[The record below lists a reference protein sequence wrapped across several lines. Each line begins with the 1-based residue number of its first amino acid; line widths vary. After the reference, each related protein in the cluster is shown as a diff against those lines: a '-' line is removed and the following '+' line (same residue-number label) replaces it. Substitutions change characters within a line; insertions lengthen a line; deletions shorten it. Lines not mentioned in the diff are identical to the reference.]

1 MSKKRINVTDTILRD
16 AHQSLLATR
25 MRTEDMLP
33 ICPKLD
39 QVGYWSLEVWGGAT
53 FDACVSFLKEDPWER
68 LRQLRAALPNTRLQM
83 LLRGQN
89 LLGYRHYSDDVVRAF
104 VAKAAVNGIDVF
116 RIFDA
121 MNDVCNLRTAIAA
134 VKAAGKHAQG
144 TICYT
149 TSPVHTVELFVEQ
162 AKALEAM
169 GVDSLAIKDMAGL
182 LTPFATGELVAAL
195 KAATSLPVFIYFYD
209 TAGLAAM
216 CQLKAIECGADN
228 IDTAIGS
235 MAWGT
240 SHPGTESMVAALKGT
255 PYDTGLDLELIQE
268 ISMYFM
274 EVRKKYHQF
283 ESPFTGVDTRVQ
295 INQVPGGMMSNLAN
309 QLKEQGALN
318 RINEVFDEIPRVRA
332 DLGYSPLVTPRSQ
345 IVGTQA
351 VFNVMAGERY
361 KTITNEG
368 MMSTRARQL
377 KDRGALSRINA
388 VFDGSPRVRAD
399 LGCPPLVTPTSQIVG
414 TQAVFNVLAGER
426 YKTITNEVK
435 LYLQGRYGQAPGT
448 INPEVQVRAIGD
460 EEVIDVRPADLLK
473 PEMDRLRGEIGNLAK
488 SEEDVLTYAMF
499 PDIGRKFLE
508 ERAAGTLQPEVL
520 LPIPTGDERPA
531 KAEGVATEF
540 MIDVHGESYRIDI
553 TGVGVKGDGTR
564 HFYLS
569 IDGMPEEVALTE
581 LNQFVG
587 GAGKARE
594 RASKPGH
601 VTTSMPG
608 NIVDV
613 LVAEGDKVKAGQAVL
628 VSEAM
633 KMESEIQAAIDG
645 TVKAVHVAKGDRVNP
660 GEILIEVEG

>member
-33 ICPKLD
+33 ICPRLD

-53 FDACVSFLKEDPWER
+53 FDSCVRFLKEDPWER

-121 MNDVCNLRTAIAA
+121 MNDVRNLRTAISA

-162 AKALEAM
+162 AKTLEAM

-182 LTPFATGELVAAL
+182 LTPFATGELVEAL
-195 KAATSLPVFIYFYD
+195 KAATSLPVFIHSHD

-318 RINEVFDEIPRVRA
+318 RIQEVFDEIPRVRE
-332 DLGYSPLVTPRSQ
+332 DLG
-345 IVGTQA
+345 
-351 VFNVMAGERY
+351 F
-361 KTITNEG
+361 
-368 MMSTRARQL
+368 
-377 KDRGALSRINA
+377 
-388 VFDGSPRVRAD
+388 
-399 LGCPPLVTPTSQIVG
+399 PPLVTPTSQIVG

-448 INPEVQVRAIGD
+448 INPELQVRGIGD
-460 EEVIDVRPADLLK
+460 EHVIDVRPADLLK
-473 PEMDRLRGEIGNLAK
+473 PEMDRLRNEIGNLAK
-488 SEEDVLTYAMF
+488 SEEDVLTFAMF

-508 ERAAGTLQPEVL
+508 ERAAGTLEPEVL
-520 LPIPTGDERPA
+520 LPIPDGDSKPA
-531 KAEGVATEF
+531 AAEGVATEF

-569 IDGMPEEVALTE
+569 VDGMPEEVVLEE

-587 GAGKARE
+587 GAGGKARQH
-594 RASKPGH
+594 ATKPGH

-608 NIVDV
+608 NVVDV

-628 VSEAM
+628 ISEAM
-633 KMESEIQAAIDG
+633 KMESEIQAAING

-660 GEILIEVEG
+660 GEILIEIEA